1 MQPLDGSESLVID
14 CSVTMAWYFKDEATP
29 YSNAVRAALVTERAA
44 VPALWPLEVANVLL
58 MGERRKRST
67 QAKATKWL
75 RFLAA
80 LPIAVD
86 TQTPALGSTR
96 SLPWPAATS
105 SPPTMRLISN
115 WPCDSACRSPP
126 VTMPSKRRPR
136 PLVFLSSPH
145 QAHHDKACIAAY
157 PETQSRRTHRH
168 TAARRAG
175 LRPAD
180 HRHYSVLE

>member
-29 YSNAVRAALVTERAA
+29 YTNAVRAALATERAA

-86 TQTPALGSTR
+86 TQTPALAFDPILTLAR
-96 SLPWPAATS
+96 SHKLTAYDAAYLELA
-105 SPPTMRLISN
+105 MRLG
-115 WPCDSACRSPP
+115 
-126 VTMPSKRRPR
+126 V
-136 PLVFLSSPH
+136 PL
-145 QAHHDKACIAAY
+145 
-157 PETQSRRTHRH
+157 
-168 TAARRAG
+168 AARDA
-175 LRPAD
+175 A
-180 HRHYSVLE
+180 LEKAAQAVGVPLFTLPGSP